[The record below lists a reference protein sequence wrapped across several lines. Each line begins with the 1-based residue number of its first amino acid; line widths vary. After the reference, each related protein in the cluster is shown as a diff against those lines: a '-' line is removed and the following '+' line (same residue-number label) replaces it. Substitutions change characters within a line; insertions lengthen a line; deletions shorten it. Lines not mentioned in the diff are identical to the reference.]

1 MARELGADLDH
12 LDTAHNP
19 RSTMR
24 RQTGIVIS
32 VPVADTA
39 SPPGGKLVATTV
51 RLDTERHDELRTL
64 AFNARR
70 CMHSLLLEGVDL
82 VLAKHRKG

>member
-1 MARELGADLDH
+1 MARELGGDLDQ

-24 RQTGIVIS
+24 HQTGIFMS
-32 VPVADTA
+32 VPVAHTT
-39 SPPGGKLVATTV
+39 SPPAGKLVATTV
-51 RLDTERHDELRTL
+51 RLETERHDQLRTL

-70 CMHSLLLEGVDL
+70 SMHSLLLEGVDL
-82 VLAKHRKG
+82 LLAKHRKG